1 MPYYLYRVLP
11 FAQLEKLDQFD
22 TFKLASM
29 RAKALRAAQGDAA
42 QGDAAQGKIKVMFAD
57 NEQQAEDLLCQVRTA
72 GPSGDD

>member
-11 FAQLEKLDQFD
+11 FAHLEKLEQFD
-22 TFKLASM
+22 TFKLASV
-29 RAKALRAAQGDAA
+29 RAKALRAA

-57 NEQQAEDLLCQVRTA
+57 NEQQAADLLCQVRTA

>member
-22 TFKLASM
+22 TFKLAST
-29 RAKALRAAQGDAA
+29 RAKALRAAQGDTP
-42 QGDAAQGKIKVMFAD
+42 QGKVKVMFAET
-57 NEQQAEDLLCQVRTA
+57 EQQAEDLLCQVRDP

>member
-22 TFKLASM
+22 TFKLAST
-29 RAKALRAAQGDAA
+29 RAKALRAA
-42 QGDAAQGKIKVMFAD
+42 QGDAAQGKIKVMFAES
-57 NEQQAEDLLCQVRTA
+57 EQQAEDLLCQVRDP